1 MSLVIKGTGY
11 RMYLQVEVHLGTLFK
26 YHILQEAP
34 FGITGRNVASGGYTM
49 KMTQLFAPTVKENPK
64 GISDGALQR
73 LVRGGYVVSPE
84 TPGTLCL
91 YPLGKLFWRK
101 SGLCAEDVLRS
112 SGFQKVRFDDLG
124 KRLIL
129 VSAGFIKS
137 YRHLPLLFYQGNEN
151 GYELEALEKDEDTAS
166 GRIDEML
173 EKFRQAFS
181 TEKKDALSGETVSE
195 EGRKRFV
202 AIPVKKTV
210 PLSRAGYR
218 CTSCHWCG
226 DENSPIDD
234 PVLRDTESPKK
245 AEPVDTPGAD
255 TIAELCRQ
263 LDVSPE
269 KTLKTMFYA
278 AEGEGGKSI
287 VVVLVRGDHRIS
299 EKKIKSLLGA
309 SSLRFAD
316 PLEIRETVGDLAGY
330 LGPVGLP
337 KGLKVIADRHVEGAV
352 NVVTGANEPGR
363 HLVNVCWGRDFD
375 ATIVEDIICFEKDLP
390 CPVCGAPLQDTALA
404 EFGSVM
410 VARSAVPEEAEV
422 FFQAADGTKKRPLLW
437 SGRIDLDTACLGLV
451 PPEGTFPFGFAPFDV
466 SVVVAS
472 LKNKDAVDAAEGI
485 VKACEGAGFD
495 VLHDERDERA
505 GVKFSDAELIGAPV
519 TVVCGRDSAEGKA
532 ELRFPDGQ
540 KDLVP
545 LEGIVSRIRTLFS
558 GETPEE
564 ENQ

>member
-1 MSLVIKGTGY
+1 
-11 RMYLQVEVHLGTLFK
+11 
-26 YHILQEAP
+26 
-34 FGITGRNVASGGYTM
+34 M
-49 KMTQLFAPTVKENPK
+49 KMTRLFAPTVKENPK
-64 GISDGALQR
+64 GITDGALQR
-73 LVRGGYVVSPE
+73 LIRGGYVVSTETPE
-84 TPGTLCL
+84 TMCL
-91 YPLGKLFWRK
+91 YPLGKRFWRK

-112 SGFQKVRFDDLG
+112 SGFQEVRFDDLG
-124 KRLIL
+124 KRLIP

-137 YRHLPLLFYQGNEN
+137 YRHLPLLFYQENEG
-151 GYELEALEKDEDTAS
+151 GYELEAIEKDKDTAS
-166 GRIDEML
+166 GRIEEMFEEL
-173 EKFRQAFS
+173 RQAFS
-181 TEKKDALSGETVSE
+181 TEKKDALSGETLSE

-210 PLSRAGYR
+210 PLSRAGYK

-226 DENSPIDD
+226 DENSPIDE
-234 PVLRDTESPKK
+234 PVPNGTESPGK

-263 LDVSPE
+263 LDVSPA

-278 AEGEGGKSI
+278 AEGKDGKKI
-287 VVVLVRGDHRIS
+287 VAVLVRGDHRIS
-299 EKKIKSLLGA
+299 EKKVMSLLGT

-337 KGLKVIADRHVEGAV
+337 KGLKVIADGHVEGVV

-363 HLVNVCWGRDFD
+363 HLVNVCWGRDFE
-375 ATIVEDIICFEKDLP
+375 ATVVEDIICFEKNLP
-390 CPVCGAPLQDTALA
+390 CPVCGAPLQDTSLA
-404 EFGSVM
+404 EFASAM
-410 VARSAVPEEAEV
+410 VHQSGVPEEGEIS
-422 FFQAADGTKKRPLLW
+422 FQAADGTKKQPLLW
-437 SGRIDLDTACLGLV
+437 SGRIDLDAACLGLV
-451 PPEGTFPFGFAPFDV
+451 PLEGTFPFGFAPFDV

-485 VKACEGAGFD
+485 VKACEEAGFD

-505 GVKFSDAELIGAPV
+505 GVKFSDAEIIGTPV
-519 TVVCGRDSAEGKA
+519 TVVCGRDAAEGKV

-540 KDLVP
+540 KELVP
-545 LEGIVSRIRTLFS
+545 FERIVSRIRTVFFR
-558 GETPEE
+558 EKAEE